1 MTQYFTAPFFE
12 EVARRLNAD
21 AEWSKKA
28 AAVSAKVVL
37 TCVDRNASFLLDVVN
52 GRVTSTPVGPDLPA
66 DFKFEGN
73 YEAWTQLGRGER
85 DLQSLVMG
93 GKIRFRGSL
102 PKIMGLMGVLN
113 RVAVI
118 SREIPKD
125 F

>member
-28 AAVSAKVVL
+28 AAVTAKVVL
-37 TCVDRNASFLLDVVN
+37 TCVDRNASFLIDVVN
-52 GRVTSTPVGPDLPA
+52 GRVASSPVGPDVPA
-66 DFKFEGN
+66 DFKFEGR

-93 GKIRFRGSL
+93 GKMRFRGCL
-102 PKIMGLMGVLN
+102 PEVVGLTGALN
-113 RVAVI
+113 RVWV
-118 SREIPKD
+118 
-125 F
+125 